1 MRIRAGEIDP
11 KDFGSRIIMR
21 EENGTIHSRILTGV
35 SHVLRSP
42 QLIKHRGVIK
52 AEYSVTRFF
61 FSDRSEVVVPAERM
75 VELDPEEDIKIEVRN
90 LYQAGLE

>member
-1 MRIRAGEIDP
+1 MKIKAGDVDP

-21 EENGTIHSRILTGV
+21 EENGTIHSKILTGV

-42 QLIKHRGVIK
+42 ELIKHRVVIR

-61 FSDRSEVVVPAERM
+61 FSDRSEEVVPAESM
-75 VELDPEEDIKIEVRN
+75 VELDPEGDIKVEIRN
-90 LYQAGLE
+90 LHRTGLK